1 MDISHGQ
8 FRDLSALS
16 GLVCLESLVADSNM
30 ISDADLPNLP
40 GIPGLK
46 TLSLNHNAIQS
57 LLAFIGFV
65 NVKYPALVF
74 VSLLGNMCCPS
85 EVSGGSEEQYSAY
98 RLQLVLSLN
107 QVRNSPRMLS
117 SARAASRRFIRLPPP
132 TRACRDPLCMQLGW
146 IDSASTAL
154 DRTDSHGQMSCHGLH
169 AVTIPSWVN
178 AAKHTALGLDFSSGC
193 LVDISSLCS
202 FLYLQT
208 LVLDHNQLKSIRLLP
223 ALPTLRALS
232 LNDNELEELHST
244 LISIQKKC
252 GNITFLSLLGNPC
265 YPCELSSTSYLTQRA
280 YEKHRAMV
288 RLPAHHAWMR
298 IPPRRPCAPLQS
310 EHDG

>member
-1 MDISHGQ
+1 
-8 FRDLSALS
+8 
-16 GLVCLESLVADSNM
+16 
-30 ISDADLPNLP
+30 
-40 GIPGLK
+40 
-46 TLSLNHNAIQS
+46 
-57 LLAFIGFV
+57 
-65 NVKYPALVF
+65 
-74 VSLLGNMCCPS
+74 
-85 EVSGGSEEQYSAY
+85 
-98 RLQLVLSLN
+98 
-107 QVRNSPRMLS
+107 
-117 SARAASRRFIRLPPP
+117 
-132 TRACRDPLCMQLGW
+132 MQLGW

-288 RLPAHHAWMR
+288 RLPATMRGYIYHHDERALPCSLNTSVGSSNSRVSVRGRLQVVMALPQLQYLDFR
-298 IPPRRPCAPLQS
+298 ATDTEIPLVPEWLRLDTLASDGSKSVLIGSSGQFLVTELGGSYMLLVNCKGTVARYNIASDERGLGFRFGGQAFRSLESLIEHVHKVNAPRRALPPARCCLPS
-310 EHDG
+310 TCM